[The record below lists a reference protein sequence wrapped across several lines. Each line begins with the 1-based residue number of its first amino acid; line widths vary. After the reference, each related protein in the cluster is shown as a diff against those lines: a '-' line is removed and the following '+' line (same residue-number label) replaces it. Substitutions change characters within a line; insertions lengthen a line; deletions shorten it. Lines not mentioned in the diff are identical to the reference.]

1 MSFVARPTIPAP
13 KASYVEGLRAKEREG
28 KKTTARAAAAAAPKQ
43 PFKTALV
50 LNGGGLLP
58 VASAYGIFRGLYKA
72 NVGDVPCALNQF
84 DVMAGA
90 SLPLRLGPRPDC
102 PAQLTLPPSARRLW
116 RIPCQPDVLLRQ
128 QGRHALQRQRV
139 APQAGSGQ
147 LPQHQGELGPELDYV
162 ARSAH
167 G

>member
-72 NVGDVPCALNQF
+72 NVGDVPCALDQF
-84 DVMAGA
+84 DVMAGV
-90 SLPLRLGPRPDC
+90 PRSC
-102 PAQLTLPPSARRLW
+102 PASA
-116 RIPCQPDVLLRQ
+116 
-128 QGRHALQRQRV
+128 
-139 APQAGSGQ
+139 
-147 LPQHQGELGPELDYV
+147 
-162 ARSAH
+162 
-167 G
+167 

>member
-43 PFKTALV
+43 SFKTALV
-50 LNGGGLLP
+50 LNG
-58 VASAYGIFRGLYKA
+58 
-72 NVGDVPCALNQF
+72 
-84 DVMAGA
+84 
-90 SLPLRLGPRPDC
+90 
-102 PAQLTLPPSARRLW
+102 
-116 RIPCQPDVLLRQ
+116 
-128 QGRHALQRQRV
+128 QRQRV

-147 LPQHQGELGPELDYV
+147 LPQHQGELGPERDYV